1 MNAML
6 VQFFFSE
13 VITSLD
19 AGDCKTLVAA
29 RFLFC
34 GEDKC
39 HLFIELKTKGV
50 KGHVT
55 ASSGFRLSQYFGFP
69 TDRLGTFG
77 LSISDLFQ
85 IHLF

>member
-6 VQFFFSE
+6 VQFLVSD

-19 AGDCKTLVAA
+19 GGDCKTLVVA

-50 KGHVT
+50 KGSCDVV
-55 ASSGFRLSQYFGFP
+55 FRLSCFSVFR
-69 TDRLGTFG
+69 T
-77 LSISDLFQ
+77 SD
-85 IHLF
+85 